1 MPFVR
6 VSVSASFSNEEEDV
20 VVVVVVVKEEI
31 KRSFLLLR
39 AENTPSLSL
48 SHETTTTPKPFERLG
63 RAYNINM
70 VRLVCGDRR
79 FLISLT
85 SGNWRDFYCLGFE
98 SHVLKCKAK
107 SCQRRDFHQSAID

>member
-31 KRSFLLLR
+31 KRSFLLLLR

-48 SHETTTTPKPFERLG
+48 SHETTTTPKPFER
-63 RAYNINM
+63 
-70 VRLVCGDRR
+70 V
-79 FLISLT
+79 
-85 SGNWRDFYCLGFE
+85 
-98 SHVLKCKAK
+98 
-107 SCQRRDFHQSAID
+107 